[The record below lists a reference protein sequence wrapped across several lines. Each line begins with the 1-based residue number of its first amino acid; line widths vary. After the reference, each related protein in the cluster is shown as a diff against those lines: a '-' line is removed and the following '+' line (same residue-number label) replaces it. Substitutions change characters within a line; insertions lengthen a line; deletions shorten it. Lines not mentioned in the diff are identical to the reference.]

1 MRVKIFESEQQF
13 TLRLKS
19 EENIFVLDWVWIW
32 SCCALI
38 IGGEWILCK
47 NNKCNYFIIY
57 LLVESDD
64 NEFEQIFL
72 PLENKKRI
80 LSPIKWQRKK
90 KREYSIVFLYSQEN
104 FEVVSLSTRNRA
116 SILELWSKTNPRIQ
130 KTTANALVLISG
142 RPIAKFAITIV
153 KIKDNKYIFR
163 EVEIH

>member
-80 LSPIKWQRKK
+80 LPPIKWQRKK

-104 FEVVSLSTRNRA
+104 FEVVSL
-116 SILELWSKTNPRIQ
+116 LYSKSGEHFGVMKQNESPNPENYS
-130 KTTANALVLISG
+130 KCTCSH
-142 RPIAKFAITIV
+142 
-153 KIKDNKYIFR
+153 FR
-163 EVEIH
+163 SADCQNCNLYSQN